1 MADVPMSQLLSAAA
15 ADVLE
20 TMFFT
25 PVMGEAEVALPPASA
40 VAARLHFAG
49 ARPGTFA
56 LRVSEPAAATI
67 AANFLGEEVSQP
79 TPGQVRDVIC
89 ELANMICGS
98 ALSRLDSEAHF
109 DLGHPELV
117 EPIEAALP
125 DGASRAFDIGEGE
138 VAVFLR
144 IHVQP

>member
-1 MADVPMSQLLSAAA
+1 MSALLSAAA
-15 ADVLE
+15 SDVLE

-25 PVMGEAEVALPPASA
+25 PVMGETEVSLTPPASA
-40 VAARLHFAG
+40 VAARLYFAG

-56 LRVSEPAAATI
+56 LRVTEPAAASI
-67 AANFLGEEVSQP
+67 AANFLGEEVSEP

-117 EPIEAALP
+117 EPVEAAMP
-125 DGASRAFDIGEGE
+125 DGASRAFDIGDGE

>member
-1 MADVPMSQLLSAAA
+1 MADAPMSALLSAAA

-25 PVMGEAEVALPPASA
+25 PVMGETEVAAPPPSA
-40 VAARLHFAG
+40 VAARMYFAG
-49 ARPGTFA
+49 ARPGSFA

-67 AANFLGEEVSQP
+67 AANFLGEEVSEP
-79 TPGQVRDVIC
+79 SPAQVRDVIC

-98 ALSRLDSEAHF
+98 VLSRLDSEAHF

-117 EPIEAALP
+117 EPAAAMP
-125 DGASRAFDIGEGE
+125 AGASRAFDIGEGE
-138 VAVFLR
+138 VAVFLH
-144 IHVQP
+144 IHEQP